1 MARNDEDYDFFGDGQ
16 YDDSRSSRRAQ
27 NRRPSRRDA
36 RTAIRRYKS
45 QQPNVD
51 IVPQTC
57 RCQRT
62 ASRRGIGH
70 LGGS

>member
-16 YDDSRSSRRAQ
+16 YEIRAAHVVH
-27 NRRPSRRDA
+27 RIDAHPGGMRP
-36 RTAIRRYKS
+36 AIRRYKS

>member
-16 YDDSRSSRRAQ
+16 YGRFAQ
-27 NRRPSRRDA
+27 LTSCTESTPIQTGC

>member
-36 RTAIRRYKS
+36 GRDSPLQS

>member
-1 MARNDEDYDFFGDGQ
+1 MARNDEDYDFLAMVSMTIRAAHVVHRIDAHPGDTG
-16 YDDSRSSRRAQ
+16 RRFA
-27 NRRPSRRDA
+27 
-36 RTAIRRYKS
+36 RYKS